1 MRNQGLGSWPAR
13 RARMTP
19 DWTAV
24 LAGRRSFSYQA
35 LAERVDRLANA
46 LCGLGVA
53 HGDRVCYLGPNDPAF
68 LETLF
73 ARGAL
78 GAIFVPLNFRLS
90 GPELEF
96 IVADA
101 GATVLVDAA
110 GCGCREPHPTRV
122 TCSDADLFVGD
133 GCLPAVPHDGRSC
146 ACDSS
151 TSSSSTRS
159 RGCGWPAGRARGRTP
174 RSCCCAISSQT
185 MIIPGFGW
193 RANMGR
199 KTPQN
204 NNWAFM
210 ITP

>member
-19 DWTAV
+19 DRTAV

-35 LAERVDRLANA
+35 LAERVGRLANA

-110 GCGCREPHPTRV
+110 GACAELTR
-122 TCSDADLFVGD
+122 
-133 GCLPAVPHDGRSC
+133 
-146 ACDSS
+146 S
-151 TSSSSTRS
+151 TSHKVL
-159 RGCGWPAGRARGRTP
+159 RGIAATCRLRRMLTLSKQREGLWQA
-174 RSCCCAISSQT
+174 
-185 MIIPGFGW
+185 
-193 RANMGR
+193 
-199 KTPQN
+199 
-204 NNWAFM
+204 
-210 ITP
+210 